1 MWQLLVWLS
10 LADFFCQHCQQNM
23 ATACLAG
30 AQSNNA
36 AILHPGHL
44 RMSAAYKQPATPT
57 SNWINQLFDQG
68 EAASDLSILAC
79 DQQFWRSG
87 HLLRGGG
94 VHDSLKYLWSEVYMY
109 IYPTCFLDEYILW
122 CLSVLGAWECLVYR
136 PTQLFYIW
144 IFICKYLN
152 IYLLIYKSK
161 RHLDIYL

>member
-1 MWQLLVWLS
+1 MPKIWQLLFWLS
-10 LADFFCQHCQQNM
+10 LADFFCQHCHQNM

-57 SNWINQLFDQG
+57 SNWINQLFDHG

-87 HLLRGGG
+87 HLMRGGG

-109 IYPTCFLDEYILW
+109 IPNLLFGLIHFVMFECVGSMGVPS
-122 CLSVLGAWECLVYR
+122 LSPNSTVL
-136 PTQLFYIW
+136 
-144 IFICKYLN
+144 
-152 IYLLIYKSK
+152 
-161 RHLDIYL
+161 HLDIYL

>member
-1 MWQLLVWLS
+1 MPKIWQQLVWLS
-10 LADFFCQHCQQNM
+10 LADFFCQHCHQNM

-57 SNWINQLFDQG
+57 SNWINQLFDHG

-87 HLLRGGG
+87 HLMRGEGG
-94 VHDSLKYLWSEVYMY
+94 PWQLEISLVWGIHVYIPNLLFGLIHFVM
-109 IYPTCFLDEYILW
+109 F
-122 CLSVLGAWECLVYR
+122 ECVGSMGV
-136 PTQLFYIW
+136 PS
-144 IFICKYLN
+144 
-152 IYLLIYKSK
+152 LLPNSTVF
-161 RHLDIYL
+161 HLDIYL